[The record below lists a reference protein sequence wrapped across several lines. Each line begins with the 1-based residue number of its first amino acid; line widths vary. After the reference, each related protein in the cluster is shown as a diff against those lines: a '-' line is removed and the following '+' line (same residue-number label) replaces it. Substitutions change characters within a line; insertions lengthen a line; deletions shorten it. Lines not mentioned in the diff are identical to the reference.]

1 MRWGAR
7 VAQWRFKMTI
17 GHVISEVKS
26 PVSSFVVYA
35 SNAPPGYRLRSDSV
49 TVETLKT
56 GGLLKKGR

>member
-26 PVSSFVVYA
+26 PVSSIVVYT
-35 SNAPPGYRLRSDSV
+35 SSAPPGYRLTSDSV
-49 TVETLKT
+49 TVGTV
-56 GGLLKKGR
+56 